1 MLTGKNQEGKSR
13 PNELAVKS
21 SNYDQETQIKEPVF
35 KQSADIINQ
44 ASSSLA
50 SKVVEASTDDKH
62 TKGNSYVTG
71 IVIISILVG
80 SSIFLAVCFLNVKVQ
95 ECVKSCLRCRFL
107 KKSDVRMRYSKI
119 STSSEADALLDG
131 PDTMCQSDSDD
142 DLLRL

>member
-1 MLTGKNQEGKSR
+1 MLGVS
-13 PNELAVKS
+13 S
-21 SNYDQETQIKEPVF
+21 SNYERETKIKEPVI

-44 ASSSLA
+44 ASSFSA
-50 SKVVEASTDDKH
+50 SKVVEASTDDDKH

-71 IVIISILVG
+71 IVIVSILVG
-80 SSIFLAVCFLNVKVQ
+80 SSIFLAVCFLNAKVQ